1 MANPPHFSTVPLA
14 EHIDHD
20 IGHDTACHGDQ
31 NQIVTRPVPCIPV
44 TMWQMTT
51 HPRRYRT
58 FRDPVRQRFSPHHV
72 FPHTR
77 RQRRITG
84 ITVLHRPVAASPR
97 ETPCS
102 GRRLSCRRFL
112 SVFFQS
118 FSACRYSLCRFFSGP
133 ACAGTH
139 TSDQTDRPQI
149 RHFAQADNP
158 RYIPFSLLFFQT
170 DSIVLKPAPLRQ
182 RKTVFFVTDFHRTVS
197 PVKADTCHR
206 MPVRPFAA
214 EMCLC
219 RNTDRFATIQTDCSG
234 QPACCRKS
242 GKYPCR
248 PAIRQ
253 DEGIICR
260 QWIALIS

>member
-1 MANPPHFSTVPLA
+1 MANPPHFSTIPLA

-84 ITVLHRPVAASPR
+84 ITVLHRPVAGITAGNAMFRTPVVMPALFGPFSSSPF
-97 ETPCS
+97 PHAGIHYAVS
-102 GRRLSCRRFL
+102 S
-112 SVFFQS
+112 
-118 FSACRYSLCRFFSGP
+118 SGP

-149 RHFAQADNP
+149 RHFAQAD
-158 RYIPFSLLFFQT
+158 
-170 DSIVLKPAPLRQ
+170 DPLRQ
-182 RKTVFFVTDFHRTVS
+182 HRFPSLLPDRFHRIQAGTVA
-197 PVKADTCHR
+197 PEEK
-206 MPVRPFAA
+206 PFF
-214 EMCLC
+214 L
-219 RNTDRFATIQTDCSG
+219 
-234 QPACCRKS
+234 
-242 GKYPCR
+242 
-248 PAIRQ
+248 
-253 DEGIICR
+253 
-260 QWIALIS
+260 